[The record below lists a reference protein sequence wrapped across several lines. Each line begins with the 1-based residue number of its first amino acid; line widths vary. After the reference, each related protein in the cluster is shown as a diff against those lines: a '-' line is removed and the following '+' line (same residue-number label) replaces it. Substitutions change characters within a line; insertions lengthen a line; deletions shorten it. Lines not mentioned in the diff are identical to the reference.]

1 LTEQL
6 PFPGWDEIAPVNS
19 CARCGVTIVAWDIRC
34 KKCARLC
41 LDCDKDTVTGDG
53 DYYMVRDEVWAAS
66 GVTPGGGM
74 LCITCLE
81 RRVGRELTLADF
93 RDDNEPLREWG
104 LMALDRLRRERGRT
118 IVGDLLVP

>member
-1 LTEQL
+1 MTAGASKLGCRARHGRGLGHAHAHCVKEKEREILGGPGKLTEQL

-53 DYYMVRDEVWAAS
+53 DYYMVRGPPRA
-66 GVTPGGGM
+66 
-74 LCITCLE
+74 
-81 RRVGRELTLADF
+81 
-93 RDDNEPLREWG
+93 
-104 LMALDRLRRERGRT
+104 
-118 IVGDLLVP
+118 